1 MVYKDQSEP
10 QIKRRRNEE
19 CIIKQKYSVR
29 TSSSPQCVVRSYTKK
44 SFRIEA
50 KNLFN
55 KNLLILIQTFTFFR

>member
-29 TSSSPQCVVRSYTKK
+29 TSSSPQCVVSFNINSHQVTKRFPHGGRHFQK
-44 SFRIEA
+44 IYGG
-50 KNLFN
+50 L
-55 KNLLILIQTFTFFR
+55 

>member
-44 SFRIEA
+44 NSEL
-50 KNLFN
+50 K
-55 KNLLILIQTFTFFR
+55 